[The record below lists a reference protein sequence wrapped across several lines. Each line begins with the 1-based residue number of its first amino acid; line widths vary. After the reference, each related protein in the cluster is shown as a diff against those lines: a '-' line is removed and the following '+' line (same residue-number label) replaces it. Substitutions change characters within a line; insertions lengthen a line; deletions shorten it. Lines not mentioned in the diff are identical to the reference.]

1 MDPKSDAN
9 DNKKLN
15 STAQNS
21 IKQNPETLTE
31 TSNSSQTNK
40 PKKSTKITASSI
52 REIPPFRHSSKNSNT
67 KDKITT
73 VIATP
78 GASTENTPVKLQYT
92 NQRVIGNGSFG
103 VVHKADLCGNSLQ
116 HLDKDGNGVSVAQKS
131 ENNNESSTTNE
142 KINSADNTGTTNNDN
157 PKSNSNNLAN
167 GSSEQTTSSSEGK
180 RYQVAIKKVLQDK
193 RFKNRELA
201 IMRTLSHINI
211 VQLKF
216 FFYWWVFFN
225 WLFCIGFLY
234 EYF

>member
-1 MDPKSDAN
+1 MDPKSDAT

-40 PKKSTKITASSI
+40 PKKSTKITAASI

-103 VVHKADLCGNSLQ
+103 VVHKADLCGTSLQ
-116 HLDKDGNGVSVAQKS
+116 HLDKDGNGVSVAQKT
-131 ENNNESSTTNE
+131 ENTNNESSTTE
-142 KINSADNTGTTNNDN
+142 KINSADTGTTSNDN
-157 PKSNSNNLAN
+157 PKNNNSNNLAN

-216 FFYWWVFFN
+216 FFYWWDFFK
-225 WLFCIGFLY
+225 
-234 EYF
+234 